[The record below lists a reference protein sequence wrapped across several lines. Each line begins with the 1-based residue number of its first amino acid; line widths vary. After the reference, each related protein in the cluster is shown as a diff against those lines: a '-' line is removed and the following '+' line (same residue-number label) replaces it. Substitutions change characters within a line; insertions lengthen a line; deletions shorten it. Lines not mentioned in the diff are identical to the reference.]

1 MSRVPILSYH
11 QVGPRPPGAR
21 FAMLHVTP
29 SQLDRQLWALRRL
42 GMRGISMTDGLSQL
56 RNGYGRSHEVVLSF
70 DDGYRSTL
78 TAALPVLRHHG
89 FRATCFLVSG
99 LMGGHNSWDD
109 GLGEGRTDLMS
120 RADIEAWLAAG
131 MEIGSHSCT
140 HPRVQPREADTASA
154 EIFESR
160 AALQKMFGVIVD
172 HFAYPFGGFTP
183 ATVDLVRRCGYVSAV
198 TTQPGTARGA
208 DDPYR
213 LPRLLVNGERGL
225 GRFLLQVGTP
235 YEDLRN
241 GRGLFAD

>member
-11 QVGPRPPGAR
+11 QVGPRPAGSR
-21 FAMLHVTP
+21 FALLHVAP

-42 GMRGISMTDGLSQL
+42 GMRGVSMSDGLSQL
-56 RNGYGRSHEVVLSF
+56 RNGCGRSHEVVLTF
-70 DDGYRSTL
+70 DDGYRNAV
-78 TAALPVLRHHG
+78 TAALPVLRQHG

-99 LMGGHNSWDD
+99 LIGAHNTWDD

-120 RADIEAWLAAG
+120 RSDVEAWLAAG

-140 HPRVQPREADTASA
+140 HPRLPMLDEPTAAA

-183 ATVDLVRRCGYVSAV
+183 ATVDLVRRCGYVTAV
-198 TTQPGTARGA
+198 TTQPGTARA
-208 DDPYR
+208 SDDVFR
-213 LPRLLVNGERGL
+213 LPRLLVDGERGL

-235 YEDLRN
+235 YEDLRH
-241 GRGLFAD
+241 GRGLFAG